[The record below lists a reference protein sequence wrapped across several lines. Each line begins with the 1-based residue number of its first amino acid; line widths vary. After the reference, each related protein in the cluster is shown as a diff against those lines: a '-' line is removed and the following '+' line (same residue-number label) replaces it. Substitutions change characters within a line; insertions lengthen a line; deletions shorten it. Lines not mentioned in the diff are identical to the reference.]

1 MKTPTLEEVKEY
13 FKDAEKVRCI
23 YDNKEHEVKN
33 IGFNGDVYDFYYTGV
48 YFNGSTYNEDYAGLW
63 SSSYG
68 YAEITKYKSTNKVKN
83 PNAKHYEL
91 WQDFEAIDIIKAT
104 LTEEEYLGYLKGNII
119 KYKLRDKGQDESD
132 KVKIKDYTNELN
144 NLINK

>member
-1 MKTPTLEEVKEY
+1 MKTPTLKEVKEY
-13 FKDAEKVRCI
+13 FKDAE
-23 YDNKEHEVKN
+23 EVKSAVSGVK
-33 IGFNGDVYDFYYTGV
+33 GFINENSEFKLKA
-48 YFNGSTYNEDYAGLW
+48 NGSVFLCNEERVVCL
-63 SSSYG
+63 YG
-68 YAEITKYKSTNKVKN
+68 DSNKKYAEITKYKSTNKVKN

-104 LTEEEYLGYLKGNII
+104 LTEDEYLGYLKGNII

>member
-1 MKTPTLEEVKEY
+1 MMLKCIKNKGYERFLTLGDNY
-13 FKDAEKVRCI
+13 TATEKLHNGYYIIDDC
-23 YDNKEHEVKN
+23 
-33 IGFNGDVYDFYYTGV
+33 GFITFFLSDKFQ
-48 YFNGSTYNEDYAGLW
+48 
-63 SSSYG
+63 
-68 YAEITKYKSTNKVKN
+68 EIPDEKSTNKVKN

-104 LTEEEYLGYLKGNII
+104 LTEDEYLGYLKGNII